1 LTPYGQDAEAQNVA
15 ENVEAHASDDKNANV
30 GNMGYANVDEGAY
43 AMPPPPSPVHPM
55 QPQWEPPAGYFDSY
69 FANIQ
74 HSTNSQFQQMQS
86 GFNSHFE
93 AYGQQMNDTFQ
104 TMQQGFQQ
112 KIDTSLNNFGHHVY
126 NTMHDPMMQRLD
138 DMKTDLQ
145 NVLSTSND
153 RFSQMS
159 TSEQYQQL
167 YDQQTQLQN
176 NVNALNTA
184 FGDFRDHF
192 YHYYPAQLHHH
203 NSILLCRRLRMTR
216 PFGI

>member
-1 LTPYGQDAEAQNVA
+1 
-15 ENVEAHASDDKNANV
+15 
-30 GNMGYANVDEGAY
+30 
-43 AMPPPPSPVHPM
+43 
-55 QPQWEPPAGYFDSY
+55 
-69 FANIQ
+69 
-74 HSTNSQFQQMQS
+74 MQS

-93 AYGQQMNDTFQ
+93 AYGQQINDTFQ

-112 KIDTSLNNFGHHVY
+112 QTDTGLNNFGHHVY
-126 NTMHDPMMQRLD
+126 NTMHDPMMQRLG
-138 DMKTDLQ
+138 DMQTYLQ
-145 NVLSTSND
+145 NDLSALKD

-192 YHYYPAQLHHH
+192 YHYYPALAPPPQF
-203 NSILLCRRLRMTR
+203 CPPP
-216 PFGI
+216 PFYSPSPPPQDD